1 MDVLSDRFAPYGYE
15 VLGELGRGGMAIVYK
30 ARQLRLDRP
39 VALKMVLPGAHATQD
54 ERDRF
59 CREAEAIAKLDHPNI
74 VQIYEIGEHEEQPF
88 LALELVTGQSLAQFI
103 HGSPQSA
110 RWSAELVETLARAI
124 HATHLVNII
133 HRDLKPAN
141 VLLTDSGVPK
151 ITDFGLAKRLDGQA
165 AFPTLAE
172 QFLGTPSYMAPE
184 QAVRKGP
191 PSGPGAEN
199 ATTTAVDIYGL
210 GAILYELLTGR
221 PPFWAETP
229 LETVLQVLHEE
240 PVPPTRLQAKVPR
253 DLETICLKCL
263 EKNPQRRYPT
273 ALELAQDLDRFLN
286 YEPVKA
292 RPVSTLERGWR
303 WCRRKTSLAI
313 AVAVATVAGAT
324 AIGLSISLA
333 VQEHQAASEIGA
345 ALLEVESGRRRA
357 DRQAAHAAYEY
368 GQSLCEKG
376 EVAQGLLWLA
386 RGMKSAR
393 LARDDN
399 LERAFRLNLSA
410 WQPRIHPLRVRGD
423 FPSAINAA
431 AYSPDGRTVAV
442 AGDDSMVRFLDTPAG
457 EPSGVPLSHPAKV
470 NALAF
475 DPGGKTL
482 LTGCEDGIARLWDL
496 ESGTVVGPQFRHQG
510 ALLGVAFS
518 PDGQTVLTGSC
529 DKTARLWNVKD
540 GQPIGKPMCPS
551 RTWSL
556 PWRSAPTAAQS
567 SRAVG
572 TRPPGSGM
580 PPRALPI
587 GKPLVHQ
594 GWVSSVAFSPD
605 GRTGPDGLL
614 RPDRSTLGPSNRP
627 DPRPPLAARTLCSR
641 GGLQPG
647 WEDDSHGLFRR
658 RRTTLEHRLRISH
671 RTAIATPEC
680 CHRRWRSAP
689 TAATS

>member
-1 MDVLSDRFAPYGYE
+1 MLGTCPSLNELRRLLADELAEAQETSIGTHVENCLLCQEALERLTDVATGFPRCPPTHGDALYHPGEAEAFLCDLKSDPPPGVVAPHYPGNLASSQGCHTLVAELGDRFAPYGYK

-30 ARQLRLDRP
+30 ARQLRLDRL
-39 VALKMVLPGAHATQD
+39 VALKMVLPGAHATLD

-88 LALELVTGQSLAQFI
+88 LALELITGQSLAQYI

-141 VLLTDSGVPK
+141 VLLTASGVPK
-151 ITDFGLAKRLDGQA
+151 ITDFGLAKRLDGQV

-184 QAVRKGP
+184 QVVRNGST
-191 PSGPGAEN
+191 SGPGAEN
-199 ATTTAVDIYGL
+199 ATTAAVDIYGL

-229 LETVLQVLHEE
+229 LETLLQVMHEE
-240 PVPPTRLQAKVPR
+240 PVPPTRLLVKVPR

-303 WCRRKTSLAI
+303 LCRRKPSLAI
-313 AVAVATVAGAT
+313 AVAIATVAAAT
-324 AIGLSISLA
+324 AVGLSISLA
-333 VQEHQAASEIGA
+333 VQEHQAALEIGA

-357 DRQAAHAAYEY
+357 DSQAAHAAYEY

-376 EVAQGLLWLA
+376 EVAQGLHWFA

-393 LARDDN
+393 LARNDK

-410 WQPRIHPLRVRGD
+410 WQPRIHQLRIRGD
-423 FPSAINAA
+423 FPGVINAA

-442 AGDDSMVRFLDTPAG
+442 AGDDCMVRFLDTRTS
-457 EPSGVPLSHPAKV
+457 EPSGVPLAHPAKV

-475 DPGGKTL
+475 DPFLCDPGGR
-482 LTGCEDGIARLWDL
+482 CR
-496 ESGTVVGPQFRHQG
+496 
-510 ALLGVAFS
+510 
-518 PDGQTVLTGSC
+518 
-529 DKTARLWNVKD
+529 
-540 GQPIGKPMCPS
+540 
-551 RTWSL
+551 
-556 PWRSAPTAAQS
+556 AQ
-567 SRAVG
+567 
-572 TRPPGSGM
+572 
-580 PPRALPI
+580 
-587 GKPLVHQ
+587 
-594 GWVSSVAFSPD
+594 
-605 GRTGPDGLL
+605 
-614 RPDRSTLGPSNRP
+614 
-627 DPRPPLAARTLCSR
+627 
-641 GGLQPG
+641 
-647 WEDDSHGLFRR
+647 
-658 RRTTLEHRLRISH
+658 
-671 RTAIATPEC
+671 
-680 CHRRWRSAP
+680 
-689 TAATS
+689 